1 MAVTVIILQQI
12 DANIIN
18 PKILGDGLKIS
29 PILVIFAVTIGG
41 EFFGVIGM
49 FLSVPVIA
57 ILKLLIVDFI
67 EIREKKKAE
76 VQIDTSQFTADS
88 LQGLTASV
96 SNLEA
101 VKGYHPD
108 ASLNQITHDTNVIKK
123 LEADISKVDFDTPG
137 TYDITYNVTVYC
149 KALKAYIDQKPRIDI
164 QEASNGQ
171 TYKIPLK
178 GKIQVVEKEQALKDS
193 ASGRYIYGL
202 QMQMRQE

>member
-1 MAVTVIILQQI
+1 MNKKGEAHMEEKPKAKAKRKWTVVLIFIL
-12 DANIIN
+12 
-18 PKILGDGLKIS
+18 ILG
-29 PILVIFAVTIGG
+29 TIA
-41 EFFGVIGM
+41 
-49 FLSVPVIA
+49 A
-57 ILKLLIVDFI
+57 ILAINRPIHSKK
-67 EIREKKKAE
+67 IREKKKAE
-76 VQIDTSQFTADS
+76 VQIDTSQFTAES

-137 TYDITYNVTVYC
+137 TYDITYNVTVSC

-164 QEASNGQ
+164 QKASNGQ

-202 QMQMRQE
+202 QMQMKQE

>member
-1 MAVTVIILQQI
+1 MKKKGDAHMEEKPKVKAKRKWTLVLIFIL
-12 DANIIN
+12 
-18 PKILGDGLKIS
+18 ILG
-29 PILVIFAVTIGG
+29 TIA
-41 EFFGVIGM
+41 
-49 FLSVPVIA
+49 A
-57 ILKLLIVDFI
+57 ILAINRPIHSKK
-67 EIREKKKAE
+67 IREKKKAE

-164 QEASNGQ
+164 QKASNGQ
-171 TYKIPLK
+171 IYKIPLK

>member
-1 MAVTVIILQQI
+1 MFWCT
-12 DANIIN
+12 
-18 PKILGDGLKIS
+18 GLRS
-29 PILVIFAVTIGG
+29 RTTI
-41 EFFGVIGM
+41 
-49 FLSVPVIA
+49 
-57 ILKLLIVDFI
+57 
-67 EIREKKKAE
+67 
-76 VQIDTSQFTADS
+76 
-88 LQGLTASV
+88 
-96 SNLEA
+96 
-101 VKGYHPD
+101 
-108 ASLNQITHDTNVIKK
+108 
-123 LEADISKVDFDTPG
+123 ISKVDFDTPG